1 VPVLL
6 GLKRWGDCV
15 SAEGLREV
23 YWAWSK
29 CNIYPVR
36 FWDCTMK
43 NWFISIDT

>member
-23 YWAWSK
+23 Y
-29 CNIYPVR
+29 I
-36 FWDCTMK
+36 
-43 NWFISIDT
+43 